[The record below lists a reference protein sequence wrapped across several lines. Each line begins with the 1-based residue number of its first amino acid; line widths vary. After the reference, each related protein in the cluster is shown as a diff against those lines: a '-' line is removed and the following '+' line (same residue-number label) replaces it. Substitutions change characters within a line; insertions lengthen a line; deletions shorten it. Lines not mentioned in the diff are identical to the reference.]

1 MTLYIHNAKSN
12 NDEMVFRYRVTLGWL
27 LNKIASRYTMFRIFL
42 DDDVHRLAVE
52 EVWTR
57 LAAEFGEGFEEVYQ
71 ECVERHELPV
81 YSD

>member
-1 MTLYIHNAKSN
+1 
-12 NDEMVFRYRVTLGWL
+12 
-27 LNKIASRYTMFRIFL
+27 MFRIFL